1 MAFIMTYQDVEWFWD
16 KDADKI
22 RKNSLQV
29 TLDNI
34 RTHYNESLINE
45 IRLLI
50 ERQKFVWFSSPEEME
65 TMKRIDTMI
74 EQKMEELLDCQ
85 KFEEVLAN
93 LDLIL
98 LKLVNDPV
106 FLLEIKSIPS
116 FIDDF
121 IAV

>member
-1 MAFIMTYQDVEWFWD
+1 MTYQDVEWFWD